1 MRQREVHVAET
12 TSQYALLMTG
22 NHRTGILLAS
32 HIDTCGIRTHAGKPH
47 RLSRP
52 TPWPLGQSVNAAMN
66 TEESFG
72 GLHTKEG
79 FGL

>member
-1 MRQREVHVAET
+1 MKEVFTPIVFFIAMSQRSCHGQWQLRK
-12 TSQYALLMTG
+12 S
-22 NHRTGILLAS
+22 
-32 HIDTCGIRTHAGKPH
+32 DTCGIRTHAGRPH
-47 RLSRP
+47 GLSRP